1 VNRYPISRSFTA
13 CLLLILLGIPSL
25 LTAQTSGRHIVSPAD
40 LQKEVQSASA
50 ARIRNVETISKALAV
65 STEAT
70 KLVSTN
76 PAQLKAVVSVLNDD
90 ELTRLAAR
98 VDKAQ
103 ADFAAG
109 RITDRDLLV
118 ILVGIAALILI
129 IVAVR

>member
-1 VNRYPISRSFTA
+1 
-13 CLLLILLGIPSL
+13 
-25 LTAQTSGRHIVSPAD
+25 VSPAD

-50 ARIRNVETISKALAV
+50 ARVRNVETISKALAV
-65 STEAT
+65 STEAS
-70 KLVSTN
+70 KLISTN

-90 ELTRLAAR
+90 ELSRIAAR
-98 VDKAQ
+98 VDKVQ